1 MKRPATV
8 EITTSERSGNEFCDE
23 ACEHYVLH
31 VKFPPQ
37 AICKICGPLPEQD
50 SFGRTSRHLACKYI
64 CGEEVP
70 ERFWSPLREQF
81 A

>member
-1 MKRPATV
+1 MKLNATV
-8 EITTSERSGNEFCDE
+8 EITTSEKSGKDFCDE
-23 ACEHYVLH
+23 ACEHFALH

-37 AICKICGPLPEQD
+37 AICKICGPLPEPD
-50 SFGRTSRHLACKYI
+50 SYNRFPRHLACKYI

-81 A
+81 S